1 MFINLSANNI
11 SSIRSLDRI
20 YVNWNG
26 NGNGNGENRLLSFI
40 DLSNFLYNNI

>member
-1 MFINLSANNI
+1 MPNIMFINLSANNI

-20 YVNWNG
+20 YGNG

-40 DLSNFLYNNI
+40 DLSNFFV